1 MSAHHREPLHP
12 RPPTALDT
20 IKRPMQRLIHLETI
34 SGIALII
41 GATIAVALA
50 TSSLGH
56 SVDEF
61 WHQHLL
67 VEIGPIHLDETLTH
81 WINDALMTIFF
92 LVAGLE
98 IKREMVHGDL
108 RQPRKAALPI
118 AAAIGGMAIPAL
130 IYVALAGGGDA
141 ANGWGVPMATDI
153 AFAVGILTLLGNK
166 VPSKLKILLL
176 TLAIVDDL
184 GAILVIA
191 VFYSDSIDTTSL
203 GLAGVGLATMVV
215 LKQLKV
221 WWMPIYVIVGAAV
234 WYWTFESG
242 VHATLAGVAC
252 GLLAPASPHSPETTL
267 VKANPESTFDE
278 LKEIIFETRESIA
291 VTDRLIHTLHP
302 WTALMIVPLFAA
314 ANAGVSVAPSD
325 VADAVGSSVFWAT
338 FVGLVVGKPLGI
350 TAAAFLAVKSGV
362 AKLPDGI
369 GWMHVLGMS
378 GLAGIGFTV
387 SIFISGLAFDDA
399 TIVGHAKIAILLAS
413 VAASIFGAVLIKAAG
428 GDTRGR
434 VDDLAT
440 GGMHDGVTP
449 DELRAAAAADGS
461 HDRLGGAPASAPA
474 GTVRAGD
481 TTRGARQAPTQTV
494 QGTST
499 S

>member
-20 IKRPMQRLIHLETI
+20 IKGPMLRLIHLETI

-41 GATIAVALA
+41 GAVIAVALA

-56 SVDEF
+56 DVEEF

-67 VEIGPIHLDETLTH
+67 VEIGPIHLDESLTH

-108 RQPRKAALPI
+108 RQPKKAALPI

-130 IYVALAGGGDA
+130 IYVALAGPEA

-153 AFAVGILTLLGNK
+153 AFAVGVLTLLGNR

-191 VFYSDSIDTTSL
+191 VFYSDSIDTTYL
-203 GLAGVGLATMVV
+203 GLAGVGLAAMVV

-252 GLLAPASPHSPETTL
+252 GLLAPASPHSPETTM
-267 VKANPESTFDE
+267 VKANPESTVDE
-278 LKEIIFETRESIA
+278 LKEIIFETRESVA

-302 WTALMIVPLFAA
+302 WTALLIVPLFAA
-314 ANAGVSVAPSD
+314 ANAGVSVAPGNI
-325 VADAVGSSVFWAT
+325 ADAVGSSVFWAV

-369 GWMHVLGMS
+369 GWMHIVGMA

-387 SIFISGLAFDDA
+387 SIFISGLAFDDE

-413 VAASIFGAVLIKAAG
+413 VAASVLGAGLIKAAG
-428 GDTRGR
+428 GDVGGGADVERDQH
-434 VDDLAT
+434 DDHGLTA
-440 GGMHDGVTP
+440 
-449 DELRAAAAADGS
+449 EQLEAAAAADGS
-461 HDRLGGAPASAPA
+461 HDRLGA
-474 GTVRAGD
+474 GVRAGD
-481 TTRGARQAPTQTV
+481 TNRRGPKAPAQTV
-494 QGTST
+494 RGTST
-499 S
+499 R